1 MAIRPSLP
9 LTSSIHKKTVMLF
22 SLPLSPSAIH
32 QKSCPRRQPV
42 KTRNSSSK
50 MISGVSVATVLI
62 VTDSWEKVKRVD
74 NYEEVL
80 GELIFMK

>member
-1 MAIRPSLP
+1 
-9 LTSSIHKKTVMLF
+9 
-22 SLPLSPSAIH
+22 
-32 QKSCPRRQPV
+32 
-42 KTRNSSSK
+42 